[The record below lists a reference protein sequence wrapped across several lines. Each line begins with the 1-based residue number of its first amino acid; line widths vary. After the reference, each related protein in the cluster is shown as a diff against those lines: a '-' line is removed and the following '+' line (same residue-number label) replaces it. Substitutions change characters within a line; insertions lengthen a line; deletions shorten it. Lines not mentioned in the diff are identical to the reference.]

1 MKNKN
6 KSKKKKL
13 TILYTLLAI
22 LVVVVLVF
30 FFGSRKEKIKHPSGS
45 MISRAGDEQ
54 AQKIPMK
61 KVTLFFLSESDNLL
75 HPEEREIPESTINQE
90 ARVVVEELIKGSNSG
105 RLNTLP
111 AKTQVRQ
118 VFVTSDGTAY
128 VDLSRDIIEASYYG
142 STGEMA
148 AVYSII
154 NSLTYNF
161 SLIKKVFLLVEGN
174 ERETLGGH
182 IDLSRP
188 FVADYSLV
196 AR

>member
-1 MKNKN
+1 MKNKR
-6 KSKKKKL
+6 KSQKKKL
-13 TILYTLLAI
+13 TVLYILLTI
-22 LVVVVLVF
+22 LVILVLVF
-30 FFGSRKEKIKHPSGS
+30 FFGSRQEKIKHQ
-45 MISRAGDEQ
+45 AGPMLPGTGGEQ
-54 AQKIPMK
+54 AQKIQMK
-61 KVTLFFLSESDNLL
+61 KITLFFLSESDNLL

-90 ARVVVEELIKGSNSG
+90 ARVVVEELIKGSGSG

-111 AKTQVRQ
+111 AGTRVRQ
-118 VFVTSDGTAY
+118 VFITSDGTAY

-161 SLIKKVFLLVEGN
+161 SLIKRVFLLIEGN
-174 ERETLGGH
+174 ERETLSGH

>member
-1 MKNKN
+1 MKNKRQR
-6 KSKKKKL
+6 KKL
-13 TILYTLLAI
+13 AALYTLLAI
-22 LVVVVLVF
+22 LAVVVLVF
-30 FFGSRKEKIKHPSGS
+30 FFGSRKEKIKHQAGPMASG
-45 MISRAGDEQ
+45 AGSGQ
-54 AQKIPMK
+54 AQEVQIKKI
-61 KVTLFFLSESDNLL
+61 TLFFLSESDNLL
-75 HPEEREIPESTINQE
+75 HPEEREIPESSLNEE
-90 ARVVVEELIKGSNSG
+90 ARAVVEELIKGSSSG
-105 RLNTLP
+105 RLNTIP
-111 AKTQVRQ
+111 ASARVRQ

-161 SLIKKVFLLVEGN
+161 SLIKRVCLLVEGN

-188 FVADYSLV
+188 LVADYSLV